1 MAALLTAFIAGYV
14 LGGVGLTFFV
24 TVRSQPRLHHLFGRK
39 KSSKKKVNSYIV
51 FGTQTGTAARFS
63 RSLFA
68 QVVNRYKALVW
79 KVTDADDFDE
89 TVLETAQVAVFIMAS
104 YGNGEPPASA
114 QPLYKALAE
123 SCGGDRGGSNP
134 ASPKFPDL
142 QVAIFGL
149 GKRRYPKFTGA
160 AITLEQL
167 LRQLGCS
174 MLAPR
179 GAGDDDGDIDTDFE
193 AWVNDYLLPE
203 LDATYDRNDDKMA
216 LTENGAYLE
225 KSALPAYKVSPVERK
240 PKLHKLMSGSGR
252 TFRSPAVADV
262 VAVKSLLG
270 KSTAGRN
277 IIQVELSLAGTRL
290 RYAAGD
296 HLAVYPENPRNL
308 VDAALRLLGES
319 EDYTFRL
326 SLPEDD
332 DGDDGD
338 QTMVNSAL
346 PEPPPGVLMLRS
358 ALAKYADL
366 LSPPSKQTVLA
377 LAACA
382 TDPKEAQELRLLAS
396 PEGAEQFFKTVLQP
410 RLGLLD
416 LTSRY
421 QSLEIPIGIF
431 FGCIAPMLQPRF
443 YSISSSPLRCGDNV
457 QLTVGVVEEKRPEGS
472 IYRGLCS
479 NWLAQ
484 CEPGTIMPVYVSHS
498 KFKLPEATTEPI
510 VMVGPGTGIAP
521 FIGFLQ
527 ERSELKKQG
536 MCPQKLAP
544 LLYSCTCLT
553 AFCSKK
559 KIVSTCSSIDT
570 PHRVVL
576 FIAPLMFINRYSCP
590 PS

>member
-1 MAALLTAFIAGYV
+1 MMAALLTAFVAGYV
-14 LGGVGLTFFV
+14 LGGVGLALFV
-24 TVRSQPRLHHLFGRK
+24 TARSQPKIHHLFGRK
-39 KSSKKKVNSYIV
+39 RSSKKEINSYIV

-68 QVVNRYKALVW
+68 QVANRYKALAW
-79 KVTDADDFDE
+79 KVSDADDFDE
-89 TVLETAQVAVFIMAS
+89 TVLERAQVAVFIMAS

-114 QPLYKALAE
+114 QPLYKALADY
-123 SCGGDRGGSNP
+123 SGGGGSNP
-134 ASPKFPDL
+134 VSPKFPDL
-142 QVAIFGL
+142 QAAIFGL

-167 LRQLGCS
+167 LRQLGCP

-203 LDATYDRNDDKMA
+203 LDAAYERNDDMMESK
-216 LTENGAYLE
+216 ESGAYIE
-225 KSALPAYKVSPVERK
+225 KSALPAYKVTPVERK

-262 VAVKSLLG
+262 VAVKSLLD
-270 KSTAGRN
+270 KTTAGRN
-277 IIQVELSLAGTRL
+277 IIQVELSLVGTRL

-332 DGDDGD
+332 DGDLM
-338 QTMVNSAL
+338 MVNSAL
-346 PEPPPGVLMLRS
+346 PEPPPRVLMLRS

-421 QSLEIPIGIF
+421 QSLEVSIGIF
-431 FGCIAPMLQPRF
+431 FGSIAPMLQPRF
-443 YSISSSPLRCGDNV
+443 YSISSSPLRCGDIV

-472 IYRGLCS
+472 VYRGLCS

-484 CEPGTIMPVYVSHS
+484 CEPGTIMPVYVSQS
-498 KFKLPEATTEPI
+498 KFKLPEDTTEPI

-536 MCPQKLAP
+536 M
-544 LLYSCTCLT
+544 Y
-553 AFCSKK
+553 
-559 KIVSTCSSIDT
+559 
-570 PHRVVL
+570 
-576 FIAPLMFINRYSCP
+576 
-590 PS
+590 